1 MRRLKVVVTAIVA
14 VAALSAVMSAS
25 AFAVALPEFTV
36 ETPAKGTIG
45 GSTFE
50 TTSALLG
57 SITSTK
63 GTSEIAATSKQLGT
77 FHFMFEGVKCHGPFG
92 ESAAGE
98 SLGDAKEIVLVLGA
112 LHLVVGPGGVVLVWF
127 LVKPVHIECLFS
139 TGTLL
144 LVVGKEAT
152 KEEEEKGTVSTNNLL
167 GELTPTKTKTTKYSV
182 KITQSK
188 GKQGITEYENDK
200 GEKLKAS
207 LTTSIDEG
215 SPVGSAQESKEANIT
230 TEKETELILK

>member
-1 MRRLKVVVTAIVA
+1 MRRLRKVVTAIVA
-14 VAALSAVMSAS
+14 VAALCAVVSAS
-25 AFAVALPEFTV
+25 AFAVEPLPEFTV

-63 GTSEIAATSKQLGT
+63 GTSETAPTSKQLGT

-98 SLGDAKEIVLVLGA
+98 SLGDAKEIVLVLGTY
-112 LHLVVGPGGVVLVWF
+112 HLVVLLPGPHVLIWL

-144 LVVGKEAT
+144 LVVGDETA
-152 KEEEEKGTVSTNNLL
+152 GTNNLL
-167 GELTPTKTKTTKYSV
+167 GELTPINTKTTKYSV

-188 GKQGITEYENDK
+188 GKQGITEFENDK
-200 GEKLKAS
+200 SEKVKAS

-215 SPVGSAQESKEANIT
+215 SPVASAQESKEANTT
-230 TEKETELILK
+230 TEKETELVVK